1 MAKNKIYTV
10 MKNGEELEQLKTLAT
25 AKKLADAEG
34 AEVYADGKC
43 VYQGIKEVKESE
55 VEKTEVKEV
64 KEVEVEKTEV
74 KEAEVPETKSVTEEK
89 PHKAAEPVTQ
99 RYRLKMLMNVR
110 KRPSMNASVLATKAA
125 GTIVHVVTIEND
137 WMQLR
142 DGTFIL
148 YGNGEFAEKL

>member
-1 MAKNKIYTV
+1 MAKNKICTV
-10 MKNGEELEQLKTLAT
+10 MKNGEELEQLKTLAG

-43 VYQGIKEVKESE
+43 VYQGSVEVK
-55 VEKTEVKEV
+55 EVKEV

>member
-10 MKNGEELEQLKTLAT
+10 MKNGEELEQLKTLAA

-43 VYQGIKEVKESE
+43 VYQGSVE
-55 VEKTEVKEV
+55 VEEVKEV
-64 KEVEVEKTEV
+64 KETEV

-89 PHKAAEPVTQ
+89 PKEPEVTEPVPQ

-110 KRPSMNASVLATKAA
+110 KRPSMNAPVLATKAA

-148 YGNGEFAEKL
+148 YGNGEYAEKL

>member
-10 MKNGEELEQLKTLAT
+10 MKNGEELEQLKTLVA

-43 VYQGIKEVKESE
+43 VYQGSA
-55 VEKTEVKEV
+55 EVKEV
-64 KEVEVEKTEV
+64 KEVKEIEVEKREI
-74 KEAEVPETKSVTEEK
+74 KEEVPETKSVTEEK
-89 PHKAAEPVTQ
+89 PHEVAEPVTQ

-110 KRPSMNASVLATKAA
+110 KRASMNAPVLATKAA

>member
-10 MKNGEELEQLKTLAT
+10 MKNGEELEQLKTLAA

-43 VYQGIKEVKESE
+43 VYQGSA
-55 VEKTEVKEV
+55 EVKEV

-89 PHKAAEPVTQ
+89 PKEPEVTEPVPQ

-110 KRPSMNASVLATKAA
+110 KRASMNAPVLATKAA

-137 WMQLR
+137 WMRLR

-148 YGNGEFAEKL
+148 YGNGEYAEKL

>member
-10 MKNGEELEQLKTLAT
+10 MKNGEELEQLKTLVA

-43 VYQGIKEVKESE
+43 VYQGSVEVEEVKETE
-55 VEKTEVKEV
+55 VEKREIKE
-64 KEVEVEKTEV
+64 
-74 KEAEVPETKSVTEEK
+74 EVPETKIPTEEK
-89 PHKAAEPVTQ
+89 PHEAAEPVTQ
-99 RYRLKMLMNVR
+99 RYRLKKLMNVR
-110 KRPSMNASVLATKAA
+110 KRPSMTATVVATKAEA
-125 GTIVHVVTIEND
+125 TIVHVVTIEND

>member
-43 VYQGIKEVKESE
+43 VYQGSVEVK
-55 VEKTEVKEV
+55 EVKEV
-64 KEVEVEKTEV
+64 KEVEVEKAEV
-74 KEAEVPETKSVTEEK
+74 KETEVPETKSVTEEK
-89 PHKAAEPVTQ
+89 PKEPEVTEPVTQ

-110 KRPSMNASVLATKAA
+110 KRPSITRPFL
-125 GTIVHVVTIEND
+125 
-137 WMQLR
+137 QLR
-142 DGTFIL
+142 RKAQSFML
-148 YGNGEFAEKL
+148 